1 MKLSTAMRHV
11 ADLWPEFANQ
21 IGGAPSEKIRAL
33 EALVRWQVGVPAG
46 LLPPDAH
53 GWLEDPSAPSDA
65 IFSKSRREPGEEK
78 KLNMIYPV

>member
-33 EALVRWQVGVPAG
+33 EALVRGTWLSFLFVRPAW
-46 LLPPDAH
+46 AH
-53 GWLEDPSAPSDA
+53 LGADRGSD
-65 IFSKSRREPGEEK
+65 RERTT
-78 KLNMIYPV
+78 VAAD